1 MYTGLIK
8 KTGVLKIHK
17 DKPILYK
24 ITEKKSSSM
33 PTDKP

>member
-8 KTGVLKIHK
+8 KTGVLKLNK

-24 ITEKKSSSM
+24 STEKNKPSM
-33 PTDKP
+33 LTDKP